1 MFFKLILI
9 FLILEIKK
17 VFETNLKLIKNIKF
31 IKKLNKN
38 TNLVTT
44 FNCFLFNKKYNHFKL

>member
-17 VFETNLKLIKNIKF
+17 VFETNLKLIKNIIINLSYEKCF
-31 IKKLNKN
+31 II
-38 TNLVTT
+38 LVLYI
-44 FNCFLFNKKYNHFKL
+44 FIVQL